1 MLKIFAIG
9 NLTSDVELKKNENED
24 KPYAIMR
31 IASDRRYRD
40 HNGNRLTDFISIK
53 VRGALAE
60 RCAAYLHKGN
70 KIAVTGDFETITFE
84 EDPTRQPGFL
94 IKATEVEFLT
104 PKKAEEIEAYASAP
118 AESDSADTG
127 ADGKNEAA

>member
-118 AESDSADTG
+118 AESDSADAG

>member
-104 PKKAEEIEAYASAP
+104 PKKAEEIEAYANAP
-118 AESDSADTG
+118 AETDTADDG
-127 ADGKNEAA
+127 AVGKNEAA

>member
-104 PKKAEEIEAYASAP
+104 PKKAEEIEAYANAP
-118 AESDSADTG
+118 AEADSADAG
-127 ADGKNEAA
+127 ADGKTEAA

>member
-1 MLKIFAIG
+1 MIKTFTIG
-9 NLTSDVELKKNENED
+9 NLTNDVELKTD
-24 KPYAIMR
+24 RDGKPYAILR

-40 HNGNRLTDFISIK
+40 REGNRLTDFISVK
-53 VRGALAE
+53 VRGPLAE
-60 RCAAYLHKGN
+60 RCAAYLRKGN

-104 PKKAEEIEAYASAP
+104 PKKAEEIEAYANAP
-118 AESDSADTG
+118 AEVNG
-127 ADGKNEAA
+127 AEAGNTEAA